1 MQGGKQ
7 ARSSDQSLLQSHRG
21 QEGLRGEDRGSE
33 FAAGSCESSG
43 VLQGGRR
50 VPSLRVLHEDEGVW
64 RSRDSLQFCDK
75 EQEKHGCGNRCC

>member
-33 FAAGSCESSG
+33 LAAGSCESSG

-50 VPSLRVLHEDEGVW
+50 VPPL
-64 RSRDSLQFCDK
+64 
-75 EQEKHGCGNRCC
+75 